1 MSALV
6 IFGALRA
13 LITTSDGVDQTVMD
27 PSAAARYPD
36 ASMAMAAMAT
46 RAAAVTG
53 SPLTVIVTILCM
65 IAATAMILNA
75 VVLSVGIKAK
85 LYRTSANLLI
95 MSLAASD
102 LLFVSHN
109 LIVALLVGSSG
120 DAFYLDRSPILCQV
134 NGALNQISVVS
145 GMMTIMLIAVE
156 RYARVVYTMDLRHR
170 AISGMVACAWF
181 SGVGLAMLPLIAGI
195 AADVVGWTTHRPLS
209 LMYVRQPCGTYCMIA
224 WASPLPFDAGLKV
237 LAGIVLNGAA
247 VALLLAY
254 WRILATYRA
263 TQKNMASL
271 RTAQRVSKKPSM
283 AGAKP
288 AKPTKHGPLLA
299 KLLASAP
306 AGASLD
312 ESVQAGELRMG
323 SISATV
329 SSDCTPT
336 SSGGAASPASSR
348 AASDTSKSS
357 TPDSSRSARH
367 LLASILS
374 RGSSFGGKDAND
386 TFVASNSLP
395 PPPATPANSGVRSSW
410 LKSARPADVS
420 LSGTAAALGRVLRGR
435 GRRDSVW
442 IGGES
447 RRMATMLL
455 KRAVAIV
462 ASYFVSWVLYDIE
475 LFYTWARLEPV
486 PPAMDA
492 VSGVLASLICVWN
505 PLLSLVLDARFRQ
518 WVGKKKEGGGPGT
531 GHKGRP

>member
-6 IFGALRA
+6 LFGTLRV
-13 LITTSDGVDQTVMD
+13 LITMSDGTDQIAMD
-27 PSAAARYPD
+27 PFAAAQGPI
-36 ASMAMAAMAT
+36 ASTAMTAAAT
-46 RAAAVTG
+46 RAATASG
-53 SPLTVIVTILCM
+53 FPLTVMVSILCV
-65 IAATAMILNA
+65 IAATAMLLNA
-75 VVLSVGIKAK
+75 IVLSVGIKAK

-120 DAFYLDRSPILCQV
+120 DTSYLDRSPILCQV

-145 GMMTIMLIAVE
+145 GMLTIMLIAVE
-156 RYARVVYTMDLRHR
+156 RYVRVVYTMDLRHR

-181 SGVGLAMLPLIAGI
+181 SGVGLAMLPLIAGL

-237 LAGIVLNGAA
+237 LYGIVLNGAA
-247 VALLLAY
+247 AALFLAY
-254 WRILATYRA
+254 WRILAAYRA
-263 TQKNMASL
+263 TQKNMAAL
-271 RTAQRVSKKPSM
+271 RTARCVPKKPSVS
-283 AGAKP
+283 GTKP
-288 AKPTKHGPLLA
+288 AKHGPLLA

-306 AGASLD
+306 AGANLD
-312 ESVQAGELRMG
+312 ESVQAGELPMASG
-323 SISATV
+323 SAMASGESTTGSTSGAAAA
-329 SSDCTPT
+329 
-336 SSGGAASPASSR
+336 SSGKT
-348 AASDTSKSS
+348 SDAGNAS
-357 TPDSSRSARH
+357 TPGLSRSGVQR
-367 LLASILS
+367 LLASFLS
-374 RGSSFGGKDAND
+374 SGSSFGGKGAND
-386 TFVASNSLP
+386 TMVASSSLP
-395 PPPATPANSGVRSSW
+395 APPATPANSGVRSSW

-420 LSGTAAALGRVLRGR
+420 LSGTAATLGRVLRGR
-435 GRRDSVW
+435 GRFDSVR

-447 RRMATMLL
+447 RSMASMLL

-518 WVGKKKEGGGPGT
+518 WVGKRKEGGRPGPVP
-531 GHKGRP
+531 KGRA